1 MCTSVV
7 VNKKKTIIG
16 WNLDILD
23 MEHRIRVE
31 DEGVYIEIN
40 DKKEGWM
47 PIFGAN
53 SRGDFVGMPAC
64 WPTDSRSD
72 PKGNEKNIIV
82 LDIDLLLQKKTFNE
96 TKEFV
101 ENNEICSVPG
111 LTFMGALSDKNGNV
125 LHVIPGQGYKYY
137 EKPEYKVLT
146 NFSPFKGDKEQHPW
160 MGWDRYQKVESLLKE
175 VKDDFDVDDM
185 FSILK
190 AASQE
195 ICPTVVSM
203 VYDTQEK
210 TVYWCENRNWDARV
224 NYQFRPKDELIACCG
239 LDCKTCEAY
248 KATINNDDALR
259 EKVALLWSRLNKV
272 EITKDMINCTGCRIQ
287 DGPKTPYCGYL
298 CPIRKCVQSK
308 GVASC
313 GECDNLYSCQN
324 IKMIVEHNAA
334 ARHSLNMH

>member
-82 LDIDLLLQKKTFNE
+82 LDIDFLLQKKTFNE

-175 VKDDFDVDDM
+175 VKDDIDVDDM

-203 VYDTQEK
+203 VYDIQEK
-210 TVYWCENRNWDARV
+210 TVYWCENRNWEARV

-248 KATINNDDALR
+248 KATINNDDTLR
-259 EKVALLWSRLNKV
+259 EKVALLWSRLNQE

-308 GVASC
+308 GVATC